1 MEFQPAA
8 PSVMPVFWNFNR
20 LRHPSVKDPLL
31 KVAILVNDM
40 LVNPVLD
47 RGLKQVI
54 DLEAKEFKTYSNEGA
69 VWINRRHVD
78 IGNYR
83 YAVLYQLL
91 WRFAIFNNLNS
102 IVESFES
109 LSKMYSSLALKAYFT
124 KHSIENK
131 GDVIECVLADC
142 RFTGPA
148 INAEVRRDRIAF
160 NEAMKGFRVVV
171 DRVLNCTYLLEW
183 PALNRHFIDANLFV
197 NMLCAA
203 GRALQLPEG
212 EEQTS
217 VIRIFEQAVALAQA
231 SSARLAQSMP

>member
-1 MEFQPAA
+1 MA
-8 PSVMPVFWNFNR
+8 SRWNFEQLRDARAAKHLLAR
-20 LRHPSVKDPLL
+20 LTR
-31 KVAILVNDM
+31 LVNAM
-40 LVNPVLD
+40 VRNPVLQT
-47 RGLKQVI
+47 GLQQVLGFTRSQFKQHS
-54 DLEAKEFKTYSNEGA
+54 LCGC
-69 VWINRRHVD
+69 VWIDRRHVD

-83 YAVLYQLL
+83 YAVLYQML

-109 LSKMYSSLALKAYFT
+109 LSKMYSSLALKADFT
-124 KHSIENK
+124 KHSIVKK

-148 INAEVRRDRIAF
+148 TNAEVRRDRIAF
-160 NEAMKGFRVVV
+160 NSAMKGFSVAV
-171 DRVLNCTYLLEW
+171 DRLLNFTYLLEW
-183 PALNRHFIDANLFV
+183 PALNRHFIDADLFV